1 MGLMLALLSASSGAG
16 RELLPVLP
24 GICYQARCSERSFK
38 EGRMD
43 ACAPE
48 IEREMKRLDDS
59 LGEKDRRR
67 HSASIRKFNLLDAM
81 ILVAATAAGLGLLR
95 MFLAG
100 GRFFL
105 GSPFQG
111 RFSYYVQSGI
121 EASYPFLMMWTFA
134 LFVLGLRQPR
144 PPVRRL
150 VRQPGMAACAA
161 ASLILVVQLLGIVP
175 SDLRWA
181 LSNMMAQPSK
191 PISTT
196 GVKNPIGFNS
206 PPARANAIYGAP
218 TPPNSAA
225 PAGAGAPLTQQAQ
238 PPGIFPSIPGLNMQP
253 GEFSPTQFFIDAVQL
268 HVSEHMIQRGYVAA
282 GVAGAWFLLVLAAWW
297 RPEPNWIDRLGRVLG
312 FLWIVPYLIFHA
324 DLSRLWP

>member
-1 MGLMLALLSASSGAG
+1 
-16 RELLPVLP
+16 
-24 GICYQARCSERSFK
+24 
-38 EGRMD
+38 MD
-43 ACAPE
+43 AYAPE
-48 IEREMKRLDDS
+48 IERVMKPLYDS
-59 LGEKDRRR
+59 LGEKDRRM
-67 HSASIRKFNLLDAM
+67 HASSIRKFTLLDAM
-81 ILVAATAAGLGLLR
+81 ILVAATAAGLGLLQ

-100 GRFFL
+100 GRFFQ
-105 GSPFQG
+105 GTPFQG
-111 RFSYYVQSGI
+111 RFSSYVLSGI
-121 EASYPFLMMWTFA
+121 EAIYPFLMMWTFA

-175 SDLRWA
+175 SDLRWT
-181 LSNMMAQPSK
+181 LRTMMAQPSR

-218 TPPNSAA
+218 TPPNSPAS
-225 PAGAGAPLTQQAQ
+225 AGAGAPLTQQGQ

-253 GEFSPTQFFIDAVQL
+253 VDFSPTQFFIDAVQL

-297 RPEPNWIDRLGRVLG
+297 RPEPNWTDRSGRALGL
-312 FLWIVPYLIFHA
+312 LWIVPYLIYHA
-324 DLSRLWP
+324 DLARLWY